1 MEKAKKRKRKTFTR
15 RDFLKGLGGGAIG
28 ASVTT
33 KLLRQKLTA
42 FQSSEG
48 KIPVYSKKLVTL
60 IVNGKNFPI
69 EVEPWET
76 LLQVLRERLELK
88 GTKKVCDR
96 GECGGC
102 TVLLEGKPIY
112 SCSYLAIRADGKK
125 ITTIEGL
132 TEGKKLH
139 PVQQAFIDKDGYQCG
154 FCTPGFIMT
163 SIGLLNENKKPSLD
177 EIKEALSGNLCRC
190 GNYAKIYEAVS
201 AASETIRKA

>member
-1 MEKAKKRKRKTFTR
+1 MEKVKKKKRKIVSR

-28 ASVTT
+28 ATVASR
-33 KLLRQKLTA
+33 LLSQNLNA
-42 FQSSEG
+42 LQSSEA
-48 KIPVYSKKLVTL
+48 KIPVYSKKFITL
-60 IVNGKNFPI
+60 IVNGKTFPI
-69 EVEPWET
+69 EVEPRET

-88 GTKKVCDR
+88 GAKRVCDR

-132 TEGKKLH
+132 AEGGKLH

-154 FCTPGFIMT
+154 FCTPSFIMT
-163 SIGLLNENKKPSLD
+163 SVALLNKNKKPSLD

-201 AASETIRKA
+201 AASEVIRKA